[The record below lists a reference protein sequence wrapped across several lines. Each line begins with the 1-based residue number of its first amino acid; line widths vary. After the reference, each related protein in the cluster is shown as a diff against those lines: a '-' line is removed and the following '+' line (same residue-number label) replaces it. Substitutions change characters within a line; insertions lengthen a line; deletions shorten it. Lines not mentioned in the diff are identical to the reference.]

1 MKRLL
6 VFISSALIVFLLLEF
21 FVFSTSNPEEEYAKL
36 FRESQHTYALTLPSN
51 LNFAGESVPLTIF
64 DVRERIDRELLVN
77 VYWQSQTL
85 LLIKRANR
93 WFPIIEP
100 ILKKYNIPDDFK
112 YLAVAESGLTNA
124 VSPAGAVGFWQF
136 TEGTGKKYDLEI
148 NDEIDER
155 YNVERAT
162 EAACIF
168 FSEACNQ
175 FGNWTLA
182 AASYNMGTSGLQK
195 QIEKQ
200 KVLSYY
206 DLLLND
212 ETFRYVFRII
222 AIKEMMMHPV
232 QYGFYFRRQD
242 LYPELEFNTVRVDS
256 TIADFADFSFAH
268 HVNYKTLK
276 LLNPWLRQN
285 YLTNKNRKSYSIKI
299 LTHEPGVPVEKD

>member
-1 MKRLL
+1 M
-6 VFISSALIVFLLLEF
+6 EF
-21 FVFSTSNPEEEYAKL
+21 FVFSTSNPDEEYAKL
-36 FRESQHTYALTLPSN
+36 FRESQHTYALTLPVN
-51 LNFAGESVPLTIF
+51 LNFAGENVPLTIF
-64 DVRERIDRELLVN
+64 DVRERLDRELLVN
-77 VYWQSQTL
+77 AYWQSQTL

-93 WFPIIEP
+93 WFPVIEP

-124 VSPAGAVGFWQF
+124 ISPAGAVGFWQF

-182 AASYNMGTSGLQK
+182 AASYNMGTAGLQK

-200 KVLSYY
+200 KVLTYY

-222 AIKEMMMHPV
+222 AIKEMMTHPV

-242 LYPELEFNTVRVDS
+242 LYSPLEYNTVVADS
-256 TIADFADFSFAH
+256 TIADFADFSSAH
-268 HVNYKTLK
+268 QINYKTLK

-299 LTHEPGVPVEKD
+299 LKHDPGVPVEKE